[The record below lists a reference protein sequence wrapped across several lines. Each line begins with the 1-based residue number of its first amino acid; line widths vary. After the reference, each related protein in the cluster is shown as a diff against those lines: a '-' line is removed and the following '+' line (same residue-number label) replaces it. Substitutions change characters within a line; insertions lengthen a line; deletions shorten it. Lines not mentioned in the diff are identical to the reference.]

1 MHCVIVK
8 KNYQQSNRVFTTVNQ
23 LFGGMASVTDAV
35 IIAYSLNARV
45 WSSRK
50 YLATW
55 PLTHLLTLRNFL
67 QEERRIV
74 YVGRIPTDYT
84 KSDLRRRFGRFGVI
98 EDVSVH
104 FREHG

>member
-1 MHCVIVK
+1 MRMI
-8 KNYQQSNRVFTTVNQ
+8 F
-23 LFGGMASVTDAV
+23 
-35 IIAYSLNARV
+35 
-45 WSSRK
+45 RK
-50 YLATW
+50 V
-55 PLTHLLTLRNFL
+55 PSHLTSDTFIDLLRNFL